1 MGGIYDFS
9 GIKEVAETL
18 DETDDENIK
27 LMIVGKG
34 DPYKPLLKMKSEKNF
49 NDKMIFTEKIPFE
62 EVPKYIAIADRCIL
76 PAYKNETMMNIV
88 LIKICEYMAM
98 GKPVISMSLFGI
110 LKEFCDKRNL
120 IYRESLADF
129 GKIKRS

>member
-1 MGGIYDFS
+1 
-9 GIKEVAETL
+9 
-18 DETDDENIK
+18 
-27 LMIVGKG
+27 MI
-34 DPYKPLLKMKSEKNF
+34 L
-49 NDKMIFTEKIPFE
+49 TEKIPFE